1 MPRRANQRWRGR
13 RYTIRPTVR
22 VSIVSAGDC
31 AGGGEWKPGLM
42 SGRREGAAAP
52 SSREGRIRRRTARQ
66 EKGLPNR
73 AKTCRSDRTSRSVVR
88 IECICVECQRRR
100 QEWKSAK
107 PGPLATVERNP
118 TSPVSVLAPKNRV
131 SVFAPVSRRSDVA
144 PASPQNRVRAPHKR
158 AGIPPTDGRGPRP
171 IRREPALRRAG
182 TPATGSLLP
191 VLA

>member
-1 MPRRANQRWRGR
+1 
-13 RYTIRPTVR
+13 
-22 VSIVSAGDC
+22 
-31 AGGGEWKPGLM
+31 M

-52 SSREGRIRRRTARQ
+52 SSRELARLCRRIRRRTAPSQ

-88 IECICVECQRRR
+88 TRSNASVWSVSADACKSGRARR
-100 QEWKSAK
+100 K
-107 PGPLATVERNP
+107 PGPLSNRRRRNP

-131 SVFAPVSRRSDVA
+131 SVFAPVSRRSVPDPESRKQA
-144 PASPQNRVRAPHKR
+144 PQSRLSVHNPQNRVRAPHKR

-182 TPATGSLLP
+182 TPATGSQEGAPCSGIEPDGWLP
-191 VLA
+191 G